1 MTVRLAPVS
10 GQVAPKEEHIKGK
23 IDTEALSEKEALAV
37 ELALRISA
45 DPHMV
50 DDDFF
55 GRLKAAYTEEEV
67 VELVWAASFIN
78 GANKF
83 NITMRL
89 DTRDDEVYPTNLEYT
104 RLGAK

>member
-10 GQVAPKEEHIKGK
+10 EQVAPKEEHIKGK
-23 IDTEALSEKEALAV
+23 IDAAALSGKEALAV
-37 ELALRISA
+37 ELALRVST

-55 GRLKAAYTEEEV
+55 AKLGTEYSEEEI
-67 VELVWAASFIN
+67 VELVWAAAFIN

-89 DTRDDEVYPTNLEYT
+89 DTRDESTYPTNLEYKG
-104 RLGAK
+104 LGK